1 MSEIG
6 DKIQEKCMAFA
17 DRVIR
22 LNDYLLEQAS
32 SRREDVR
39 GKKEDYRNG
48 KPLPSNTFLLTSRVP
63 VHLQSVANLCNQ
75 LLRAG
80 TSIGANNAEA
90 TNAISKQ
97 DFKSKSFIALKEAR
111 ESLYWIDLLH
121 RNGYLDD
128 KQYASIYADCEEL
141 VKLLMILLLP
151 SYIFSRRAA
160 TSSSAP
166 IARKTSTRR
175 RTDERASGEPNG
187 LPLEQCRGAKEE
199 ERSSTPTASVKKP
212 FTLRRWFVDG
222 S

>member
-32 SRREDVR
+32 SRMSEGR
-39 GKKEDYRNG
+39 
-48 KPLPSNTFLLTSRVP
+48 NTFHLTSRVP

-141 VKLLMILLLP
+141 VKLLMHRCKKLNEN
-151 SYIFSRRAA
+151 
-160 TSSSAP
+160 
-166 IARKTSTRR
+166 
-175 RTDERASGEPNG
+175 DD
-187 LPLEQCRGAKEE
+187 AKN
-199 ERSSTPTASVKKP
+199 
-212 FTLRRWFVDG
+212 
-222 S
+222 